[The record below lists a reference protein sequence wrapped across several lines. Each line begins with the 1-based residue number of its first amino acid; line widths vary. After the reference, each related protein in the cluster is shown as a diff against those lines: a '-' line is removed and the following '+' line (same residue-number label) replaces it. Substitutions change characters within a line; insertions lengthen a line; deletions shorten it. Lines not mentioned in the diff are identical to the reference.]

1 MENKNKIV
9 NAAPGKAVD
18 VKGVVSSEKDN
29 YKVVHGGV
37 DSLLLFTVLILLAFG
52 LIMVFSAS
60 YADAQ
65 NRYNDSYY
73 FIKHQLIMAVLGLVF
88 MVAAS
93 RVGIR
98 MYKFVSIP
106 LYAISIVLL
115 MLVLVIGSAGGGAQ
129 RWINIFGIRFQP
141 SEFAKTTLILML
153 AWYYE
158 KNHSKVFDVKDPK
171 RATWYGTFVP
181 LGFIGLICALVALEK
196 HLSGLIIIG
205 CIGFCMMIASGIK
218 IKLLMLM
225 AGCGMTLVAAGAM
238 LVDYTRRRILI
249 WINPEAYPQDGGWQ
263 TIQGMRAIGSGGFF
277 GLGLGNS
284 RLKYSYVSQPQNDF
298 IYTIVCEE
306 LGFIGAVS
314 VILLF
319 GILVWRGFVI
329 AMRCPDRFA
338 QLVAM
343 GISTKTALQVI
354 LNIAVVTN
362 VAPNTGISLPF
373 FSYGGTALVMQLVE
387 MGVLLAISRYSL
399 EKK

>member
-1 MENKNKIV
+1 MEKENRIT
-9 NAAPGKAVD
+9 NAAPQKAAEVRQI
-18 VKGVVSSEKDN
+18 VSTDKDN
-29 YKVVHGGV
+29 YTVVRGGV
-37 DSLLLFTVLILLAFG
+37 DSMLLFTVLILLAFG

-73 FIKHQLIMAVLGLVF
+73 FIKHQLAMAVLGLVG
-88 MVAAS
+88 MVVAAK
-93 RVGIR
+93 VIIPIYKGAAVWLYGI
-98 MYKFVSIP
+98 S
-106 LYAISIVLL
+106 AALL
-115 MLVLVIGSAGGGAQ
+115 ILVLIIGSSGGGAQ
-129 RWINIFGIRFQP
+129 RWINLFGIRFQP
-141 SEFAKTTLILML
+141 SEMAKTSLVFML

-158 KNHSKVFDVKDPK
+158 KFHSKIFDIKETK
-171 RATWYGTFVP
+171 NATLFGTFIP
-181 LGFIGLICALVALEK
+181 LGFIGFICLLVAAEK

-205 CIGFCMMIASGIK
+205 CIGFCLMCVSGIK
-218 IKLLMLM
+218 LKLLFSM
-225 AGCGMTLVAAGAM
+225 AGCGIAVVAAGAM

-306 LGFIGAVS
+306 LGFIGAVA

-319 GILVWRGFVI
+319 SILVWRAFVI
-329 AMRCPDRFA
+329 ALRCPDRFA

-343 GISTKTALQVI
+343 GIGIKIAVQVI

-373 FSYGGTALVMQLVE
+373 FSYGGTALIMQLVE
-387 MGVLLAISRYSL
+387 MGILLAISKYSL

>member
-158 KNHSKVFDVKDPK
+158 K
-171 RATWYGTFVP
+171 
-181 LGFIGLICALVALEK
+181 
-196 HLSGLIIIG
+196 
-205 CIGFCMMIASGIK
+205 
-218 IKLLMLM
+218 
-225 AGCGMTLVAAGAM
+225 
-238 LVDYTRRRILI
+238 
-249 WINPEAYPQDGGWQ
+249 
-263 TIQGMRAIGSGGFF
+263 TIQKFLM
-277 GLGLGNS
+277 
-284 RLKYSYVSQPQNDF
+284 
-298 IYTIVCEE
+298 
-306 LGFIGAVS
+306 
-314 VILLF
+314 
-319 GILVWRGFVI
+319 
-329 AMRCPDRFA
+329 
-338 QLVAM
+338 
-343 GISTKTALQVI
+343 
-354 LNIAVVTN
+354 
-362 VAPNTGISLPF
+362 
-373 FSYGGTALVMQLVE
+373 
-387 MGVLLAISRYSL
+387 
-399 EKK
+399 